1 MADFL
6 ATNEFAGTGAVMQ
19 VEVNFAGVRVDLPN
33 QPAPYLEA
41 DDVKAAI
48 VIPATNTTVEVVT
61 PITLTQINALTFRTD
76 VLVPVG
82 QTLRVYR
89 STDIEFPIV
98 DFVSLQVV
106 TESDL
111 DSQARQ
117 TLYAVMESSDNAAIA
132 VRNSQTASETAT
144 QAFVLAEQAVDT
156 ADAAT
161 VTADSA
167 QAAAAAAVGT
177 ANAANSKA
185 DTALANAAAAEAHAE
200 SVEVLAQQAG
210 DDADAAA
217 QSAADANTAANTAI
231 TTANGIDAK
240 AQSALD
246 ASAAAT
252 TTANQAAA
260 TANGIAA
267 TANQANATA
276 NSANATAG
284 QALTAANNAQAAVD
298 GALTGKQDHAARLDQ
313 LVQLPATSG
322 IYSVVTLNGGGVL
335 ARLTTSPFV
344 GDTLM
349 PSADANTFRVG
360 LGLGAAQNVNFAS
373 VTTTGNVTA
382 NGYVAANTMGT
393 VAGAQVAFTGG
404 INAAGDIYGGT
415 LRSKAGV
422 VQSFAATAASNAHL
436 WFYNVDGTSR
446 GIIYA
451 GTDSAIRIQAGA
463 SQIAATFTAAGQ
475 ANFQSI
481 TTYRDSPTGQSYM
494 YSPYAQLDG
503 SMYGTCCLQLQ
514 GTGNGVA
521 NLGFHNAGRVAGS
534 LWLNTDGQL
543 WWMTNGGTNM
553 LMLNN
558 FNLMSQIAGNMTS
571 DVIGSITMMQNVSG
585 TNLGLNSVL
594 GGGSLRF
601 SSHNNVSGQSGSG
614 SWRSLGNANAGGVSL
629 WVRYA

>member
-322 IYSVVTLNGGGVL
+322 MYSVVTLNGGGVL
-335 ARLTTSPFV
+335 AKLTTSPFV

-393 VAGAQVAFTGG
+393 VSGTQIAFTGG
-404 INAAGDIYGGT
+404 INAAGDVYGSTLRAKAGTVQIWSSTASANAHCWFYDNVGNSRAVIYADSAGNVHIQSGGT
-415 LRSKAGV
+415 ENTVFSPNGLASMAFMSTQRS
-422 VQSFAATAASNAHL
+422 S
-436 WFYNVDGTSR
+436 
-446 GIIYA
+446 
-451 GTDSAIRIQAGA
+451 
-463 SQIAATFTAAGQ
+463 
-475 ANFQSI
+475 
-481 TTYRDSPTGQSYM
+481 GQSVM

-503 SMYGTCCLQLQ
+503 NMYGQSCLQLQ
-514 GTGNGVA
+514 GTGGGVA
-521 NLGFHNAGRVAGS
+521 NLGFHNAGRVAGA
-534 LWLNTDGQL
+534 LWLNADGQL
-543 WWMTNGGTNM
+543 WWMANSSVNSLMLTNG
-553 LMLNN
+553 
-558 FNLMSQIAGNMTS
+558 NLMGQIAGNMVA
-571 DVIGSITMMQNVSG
+571 DAIGSICMLRQQSAGNVAVNGLVAGASCYFSDIDKNNGGTPSG
-585 TNLGLNSVL
+585 T
-594 GGGSLRF
+594 
-601 SSHNNVSGQSGSG
+601 
-614 SWRSLGNANAGGVSL
+614 WRCLGNGIRTGVTN
-629 WVRYA
+629 WVRVS